1 MTTDTGLQW
10 NEIRTRAAQFA
21 GRWADEEREQAGAQ
35 GFWME
40 FLQVFGLD
48 ARQIA
53 EFERRVTGL
62 QTGSGRGRIDML
74 IPGQLLAEHKSRGRD
89 LQAAL
94 QQALDYVDVLEE
106 HERPRWVALSDYE
119 RLHLYD
125 RETGTSDEFP
135 LIRLP
140 QKVERFAFLIARE
153 LRRREDAAPV
163 NVQAAQK
170 MAALHDELRAAG
182 YTGHD
187 LELLLVRL
195 LFVLFG
201 DDAGMW
207 DQNGLFRDLL
217 EDGTR
222 RDGDD
227 LGFVLARLF
236 QTLNT
241 PRGQRQAQLPAQF
254 NAFPHVNGALF
265 AENLPLAEFGAEMRR
280 LLLDACRLDWSQVSP
295 AIFGSMFQ
303 GVMDLEQRAHL
314 GAHYTSETN
323 ILRAIGPLF
332 LDELKA
338 RRETARG
345 DRAKLQAFLNLL
357 PTLRFLDPAC
367 GSGNFLLVTFRELR
381 RLELDALAELMN
393 GRQVLDID
401 QLLRVNVEQFYGIEV
416 DEFAAQIAR
425 VALWLADHQMNREAS
440 QRLGQ
445 SFVRLPLSHG
455 AHIRHAD
462 ALETDWAEHLELEQ
476 QLAGLR
482 GLYVLGN
489 PPFIGSYVMTPE
501 QKAQMLANF
510 PGNNEAGVLDYVAA
524 WYIRSARLLR
534 EVARLAARAEVQ
546 VDVRA
551 TLVSTNSVT
560 QGEQVAPLWT
570 GILGELGLTIT
581 AAHRTFKWSNDAP
594 GQAAVHVVI
603 IQMEPA
609 SQATRRPRRLFTY
622 SSPTAD
628 PVEVQAQQISP
639 YLADAPPVIVRKQRH
654 PMVPGIRPMVY
665 GNKPV
670 DGGHLI
676 LHSQAELDELLAAE
690 PQAERFIKRLLDA
703 QDFLRGQTRWCLW
716 LVDAQPAELQR
727 MPRVLERIRRV
738 KEAREASPSPIL
750 RKFAETPALFVQR
763 PHTGGPYLAVP
774 RVTSERRD
782 YIPLGFLEHDT
793 VINDAL
799 FMVPDADL
807 FTFGVMTSRP
817 HMDWMRLTSGRL
829 KSDFRYSK
837 EQTYNTFPWPDRA
850 ALRPRQVQGIKQA
863 AQAVLDA
870 RAAHPDSSLAQ
881 LYDPLLMPA
890 DLRAAHNALDRA
902 VEAALGIRAD
912 STEAQRVAHLLAA
925 YQALAPTLE
934 TQATR
939 PRRPRRVP
947 TP

>member
-1 MTTDTGLQW
+1 MTTDIGLDW

-21 GRWADEEREQAGAQ
+21 ARWSDEEREQAGAQ
-35 GFWME
+35 GFWTE
-40 FLQVFGLD
+40 FLNVFGLD

-106 HERPRWVALSDYE
+106 HERPRWVVVSDYE

-125 RETGTSDEFP
+125 RDTSTSDEFP

-140 QKVERFAFLIARE
+140 QRVERFGFLIARE

-163 NVQAAQK
+163 NVQAARK

-201 DDAGMW
+201 DRAGLW

-217 EDGTR
+217 EDETR
-222 RDGDD
+222 TDGEN
-227 LGFVLARLF
+227 LGFMLMRLF
-236 QTLNT
+236 ETLNT
-241 PRGQRQAQLPAQF
+241 PRDRRQAQLPAKF
-254 NAFPHVNGALF
+254 KVFPHVNGALF
-265 AENLPLAEFGAEMRR
+265 AETLRPAEFSPEMRR

-303 GVMDLEQRAHL
+303 GVMDPQQRAHL

-338 RRETARG
+338 QRESARG
-345 DRAKLQAFLNLL
+345 DRRRLQQFLDAL

-367 GSGNFLLVTFRELR
+367 GSGNFLLVAFRELR
-381 RLELDALAELMN
+381 RLELDALAEMMN

-401 QLLRVNVEQFYGIEV
+401 QLLRVNVEQFYGIEL

-462 ALETDWAEHLELEQ
+462 ALETDWVEHLELEQ
-476 QLAGLR
+476 HLAGLR
-482 GLYVLGN
+482 GVYVLGN
-489 PPFIGSYVMTPE
+489 PPFIGGKKMSAP
-501 QKAQMLANF
+501 QRAQVVRDF
-510 PGNNEAGVLDYVAA
+510 PGVKDSGVLDYVAA

-534 EVARLAARAEVQ
+534 ETMRLSAEMRAQ

-551 TLVSTNSVT
+551 ALVSTNSVT

-609 SQATRRPRRLFTY
+609 SQAARRPRRLFTY
-622 SSPTAD
+622 SRPAAD
-628 PVEVQAQQISP
+628 PVEVHAQQIGP
-639 YLADAPPVIVRKQRH
+639 YLADAPPVIVRKAQAPLRTG
-654 PMVPGIRPMVY
+654 VPPIHF
-665 GNKPV
+665 GNMPL
-670 DGGHLI
+670 DGGNL
-676 LHSQAELDELLAAE
+676 LLTREERDELLAAE
-690 PQAERFIKRLLDA
+690 ENAAPYVRPLLDA
-703 QDFLRGQTRWCLW
+703 KTFLNGGERFCLW
-716 LVDAQPAELQR
+716 LEGVSPAVLATLPHVCARVDSTRQWRLDSVDAGTRR
-727 MPRVLERIRRV
+727 M
-738 KEAREASPSPIL
+738 AQS
-750 RKFAETPALFVQR
+750 PALFR
-763 PHTGGPYLAVP
+763 DRRLPERYLVVP
-774 RVTSERRD
+774 GFSSERREYVPVAYLD
-782 YIPLGFLEHDT
+782 SST
-793 VINDAL
+793 VVNNKLYMI
-799 FMVPDADL
+799 PDADL
-807 FTFGVMTSRP
+807 VHFGLIQSRV
-817 HMDWMRLTSGRL
+817 HMDWMRLVGGRL
-829 KSDFRYSK
+829 KSDYSYTK
-837 EQTYNTFPWPDRA
+837 DVVYNTFPWPDRA
-850 ALRPRQVQGIKQA
+850 ALRPRQVQVIEEA

-902 VEAALGIRAD
+902 VEAALGIRAGN
-912 STEAQRVAHLLAA
+912 TEAQRVAHLLAA

-934 TQATR
+934 TQAKKPKRKPQKTQ
-939 PRRPRRVP
+939 
-947 TP
+947 